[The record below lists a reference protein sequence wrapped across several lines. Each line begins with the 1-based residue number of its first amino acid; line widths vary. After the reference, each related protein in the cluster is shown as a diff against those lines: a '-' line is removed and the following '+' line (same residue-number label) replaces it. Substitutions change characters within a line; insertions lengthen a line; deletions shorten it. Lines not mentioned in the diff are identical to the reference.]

1 MFLRSLRNV
10 LSRTETRPVKEKQIS
25 RTQAMATENVITML
39 LQNLDK
45 KNNTDIQN
53 SENDSQNIWTKS
65 LRN

>member
-45 KNNTDIQN
+45 KNNIDIQN

>member
-1 MFLRSLRNV
+1 MYFRAQK
-10 LSRTETRPVKEKQIS
+10 TRPVKEKQIS